1 MVILQHYLP
10 LPVPHYHVGTCLGS
24 PQALIPLQSYL
35 IWTKLQCGGES
46 SIVLQQLAVEQKVAP
61 PPPPLPSPS
70 PQARRSVFQWSK
82 LVAPSKTISPLHV
95 VQEQRTAATLA
106 RSPPNACADRPWR
119 VLNLVLAT
127 SHYLCGTGKNYPM
140 QYNADQTMQNMSHL
154 YRMWNSTSL
163 SAEYKLPAEL

>member
-1 MVILQHYLP
+1 MVILQHS
-10 LPVPHYHVGTCLGS
+10 LPVPVSDRLT
-24 PQALIPLQSYL
+24 P
-35 IWTKLQCGGES
+35 S
-46 SIVLQQLAVEQKVAP
+46 SNPSTVLSNMDKAAVWGRKQHCAPAACSGAEGCP

-82 LVAPSKTISPLHV
+82 LVAPSKTVSPLHV